1 MTSCAE
7 GHHTAFV
14 IMPYGDTFDE
24 LYEKFIVT
32 VLSGA
37 GFAVTRADEA
47 ISSTRIMANIIHGI
61 EESCI
66 VVADLTGGNAN
77 VFYELGLAHALH
89 KPVIHLTQDVK
100 GLPFDISGYQVIP
113 YDRDFV
119 PMGKAQHVLAEVAA
133 GVLGGKTA
141 FGNPY
146 SDHIGKEII
155 PSCSTGRSAGVE
167 QRQEQQRN
175 GESGPLGF
183 LDHQTA
189 MEEGFE
195 TIRGSTEEIAIKTAQ
210 VDESMRRLT
219 TELNATQGVRGP
231 RQTQQ
236 RLKLIR
242 GLALEMDGYADFL
255 STANGEYSD
264 AVDRSR
270 LALEAMLAASQDS
283 PNDIQDLLSTLDT
296 VEQQVVTFHET
307 TNTVATVIS
316 ELPDVE
322 SSFMRARDRVV
333 DQLRQLAGNIARI
346 VAMIVRTRELARLKS
361 RAIFC
366 LIFIN
371 RSYCG
376 KYTFNDPHKI

>member
-1 MTSCAE
+1 MTSSAD
-7 GHHTAFV
+7 GHYTAFV
-14 IMPYGDTFDE
+14 IMPYGGTFDE
-24 LYEKFIVT
+24 LYEKFIVA
-32 VLSGA
+32 VLSEV
-37 GFAVTRADEA
+37 GFTVTRADEA
-47 ISSTRIMANIIHGI
+47 ISSASIMANIIRGI

-66 VVADLTGGNAN
+66 VVADLTGKKAN
-77 VFYELGLAHALH
+77 VYYELGLAHALH
-89 KPVIHLTQDVK
+89 KPVIHLAQDVDD
-100 GLPFDISGYQVIP
+100 LPFDISGYQVIP

-119 PMGKAQHVLAEVAA
+119 AMGKAQHALAEVAA

-146 SDHIGKEII
+146 SDHVGKKVI
-155 PSCSTGRSAGVE
+155 PPCSAEGSATVE
-167 QRQEQQRN
+167 QRREQQQN
-175 GESGPLGF
+175 GESEPLGF

-195 TIRGSTEEIAIKTAQ
+195 TIRGSTEEIADKTAR
-210 VDESMRRLT
+210 VNESMQRLT
-219 TELNATQGVRGP
+219 SELNATQGVRGS

-242 GLALEMDGYADFL
+242 GLAQEMDDYADFL

-270 LALEAMLAASQDS
+270 PALEAMLAASQDDPS
-283 PNDIQDLLSTLDT
+283 DIQDLLDTLDT

-333 DQLRQLAGNIARI
+333 DQLRQLAGNVARV
-346 VAMIVRTRELARLKS
+346 VAMIARTRELARLKL
-361 RAIFC
+361 AEQA
-366 LIFIN
+366 
-371 RSYCG
+371 
-376 KYTFNDPHKI
+376 D